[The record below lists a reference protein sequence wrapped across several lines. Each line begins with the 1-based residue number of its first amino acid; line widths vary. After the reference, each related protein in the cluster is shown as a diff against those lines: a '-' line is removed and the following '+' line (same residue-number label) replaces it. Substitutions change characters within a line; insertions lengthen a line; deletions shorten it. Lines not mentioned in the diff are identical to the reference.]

1 MANAAVSVSVA
12 TVVRRISSMA
22 KNGLAAASEQA
33 LTDCNFYAPQEY
45 GVLIASSQTHSDVK
59 KGQLEWVTPY
69 ARRLYYKAG
78 LNIKKD
84 INPHATQKWV
94 AVAQAAHSG
103 DWLKAFKKGMK

>member
-1 MANAAVSVSVA
+1 MANAAVSVSTA
-12 TVVRRISSMA
+12 TIVRRINSMA

-33 LTDCNFYAPQEY
+33 LTDCNFYAPQET
-45 GVLIASSQTHSDVK
+45 GALMASAETHSDFA
-59 KGQLEWVTPY
+59 KGRIEWVTPY

-78 LNIKKD
+78 LKIKKD
-84 INPHATQKWV
+84 VNSNATQKWV